1 MSINAY
7 QEELVEKKK
16 FLKYVRRKIPD
27 IKLTIMTSSVIL
39 LRGCKNSWLKIWSTP
54 KSSAQSKEFRDA
66 GKDTSP
72 NGIGGTKFSVKSTP
86 LE

>member
-1 MSINAY
+1 MKRRNSSNMS
-7 QEELVEKKK
+7 EERFQISSL
-16 FLKYVRRKIPD
+16 P
-27 IKLTIMTSSVIL
+27 IMTSSVIL